1 MNRMPSSLLVLCL
14 LLPAPA
20 SSASQ
25 GVIVERSPEYW
36 YSYAAKLPIGSE
48 VTVRTVDGKRLT
60 AVLAVVDLD
69 GVTLEPKTRI
79 PQPARRVRYQ
89 EMDQLTLKK
98 NGGNVARAVAIG
110 AGVGAG
116 TFLGLMAII
125 FANWD

>member
-1 MNRMPSSLLVLCL
+1 MNRIASSLLMLCL
-14 LLPAPA
+14 LP
-20 SSASQ
+20 SSALSAGQ
-25 GVIVERSPEYW
+25 GVVVERSPEYW
-36 YSYAAKLPIGSE
+36 YSYAGKLPIGSE

-60 AVLAVVDLD
+60 AVLTIVDPE

-79 PQPARRVRYQ
+79 PEPARRVRYQ
-89 EMDQLTLKK
+89 EMEQLALKK

-116 TFLGLMAII
+116 TFLGLLAII